1 MGSIVTAMFAA
12 SRASLFWLFRM
23 RAAGHRR
30 NPDSSQLRSRQTQ
43 AFTIDTLFGEPGLVM
58 TPAQRA
64 AFATR
69 SFTWRCISCGKV
81 HALRPAG
88 SRWRRLAVL
97 MPADRVRNRRPA
109 ASDPPRAVARSVG
122 IRGPMELPE
131 GA

>member
-69 SFTWRCISCGKV
+69 SFTWRCVSCGKV
-81 HALRPAG
+81 HAFDRP
-88 SRWRRLAVL
+88 V
-97 MPADRVRNRRPA
+97 RVGAASPCSCLQIEFETDARRRPTRHA
-109 ASDPPRAVARSVG
+109 PLRGPAEY
-122 IRGPMELPE
+122 RGPMELPE